1 MRKKKILE
9 VIGVEKRK
17 DYDFDK
23 LALKLVNGINYSQ
36 SSEWRD
42 VTENCKKQM
51 VEIGNAVKRIYE
63 SEAMQSISRLANQV
77 QKITITLPKVKTP
90 QIEFSEEMKK
100 NIKKYKCL
108 KYLEKMEWPLYLLI
122 DDNLLSAMEPF
133 IDDEKNNKEDIKK
146 VILEFLSDEYISNLA
161 SNWKNGKA
169 INYGR
174 IAALEEAV
182 KLFKERYFYGCTALL
197 ACQFEGIISDIYKM
211 QTDAGKIVSIEDFR
225 MAYEYYNPDKKFSN
239 SIRREREK
247 NQLLEMA
254 SETDEGF
261 FYWMAVI
268 GYLYKIILTSDKEM
282 NQSDHPCRNKIC
294 HGVQLNYGTREHAVK
309 AILMIDMTIK
319 FGEKMKIILERDTVE

>member
-1 MRKKKILE
+1 M
-9 VIGVEKRK
+9 EKRK
-17 DYDFDK
+17 QYDFDK
-23 LALKLVNGINYSQ
+23 LASKLVNGINYSQ
-36 SSEWRD
+36 SPEWRD
-42 VTENCKKQM
+42 VAENCKKQM
-51 VEIGNAVKRIYE
+51 ADIGNAVKRIYE
-63 SEAMQSISRLANQV
+63 SEAMQSISKLANQV
-77 QKITITLPKVKTP
+77 QKITITLPKVKIS

-122 DDNLLSAMEPF
+122 DDNLLSVLEPF
-133 IDDEKNNKEDIKK
+133 IDDEKNNKEDIKN
-146 VILEFLSDEYISNLA
+146 VILEFLNDEYISNLA

-169 INYGR
+169 INCGR
-174 IAALEEAV
+174 IAALEESV

-211 QTDAGKIVSIEDFR
+211 QKDAEKMVSVEDFR
-225 MAYEYYNPDKKFSN
+225 MAYEYYNPDIKFSK
-239 SIRREREK
+239 SMIKKDSEK
-247 NQLLEMA
+247 NKLLEMA
-254 SETDEGF
+254 SETDDEF

-268 GYLYKIILTSDKEM
+268 GYLYKIILTSSEEM

-319 FGEKMKIILERDTVE
+319 FGEKMKIILEKDTVE